1 MPREFKRSDRV
12 ASQVQREMAELIRL
26 HVKDRALGLITVS
39 DAEVTRDL
47 SVATLYVSFLGAKL
61 GTSDCLKQLDTYRSL
76 LRQSLGKQMRLRV
89 LPEIRFVFDDSLER
103 GQKMDALLK
112 GLSDGQDPDEAS

>member
-12 ASQVQREMAELIRL
+12 ASQIQREMAELIRL
-26 HVKDRALGLITVS
+26 NVKDRSLGLITVS

-61 GTSDCLKQLDTYRSL
+61 ETSACLKQLDTYRSL
-76 LRQSLGKQMRLRV
+76 LRQALGKQMRLRV
-89 LPEIRFVFDDSLER
+89 LPEIRFIFDDSLQR
-103 GQKMDALLK
+103 GHKMDALLK
-112 GLSDGQDPDEAS
+112 GLSDSQDPDETT

>member
-12 ASQVQREMAELIRL
+12 ASQIQREMAELIRW

-61 GTSDCLKQLDTYRSL
+61 GASDCLKQLNTYRPM
-76 LRQSLGKQMRLRV
+76 LRQSLGKQIRLRV
-89 LPEIRFVFDDSLER
+89 LPEIRFIFDDSLER

-112 GLSDGQDPDEAS
+112 GLSESQDSDETS